1 MYNKI
6 IEQSKESYFFEKLEF
21 ENSLNFELFKIN
33 LIFILWYM
41 KSKNLEERYLD
52 FIINKFVNDI
62 EAALIESGFGES
74 GLKKEVRK
82 LVKDFYNSLNFNI
95 NLIESYILDKKKS
108 DLKLLIESNYKHSC
122 TNLKG
127 LENYYKNNIK
137 LFLNLDIKDFWDLDF
152 LFVIE

>member
-52 FIINKFVNDI
+52 FIISKFVNDL